1 MKTYILSII
10 KDIQKYSEN
19 LDAKAILCNKP
30 WIVFNDAGEKEVY
43 IFKKE
48 GKLRI
53 VLSGRVFDTS
63 WEYESSNK
71 SIIINGVDE
80 RYMVH
85 PAFVDGT
92 VLALNVDGTD
102 KYSFLIEEENV
113 KKFAPKTLTELND
126 YFLELKQSKLEEERR
141 LIKAKEIATKKKAQ
155 KEIRLKKERIEYE
168 RRLSKF
174 LKFIGISFVSAL
186 ICYFCYKKIVYVYD
200 VNNHGKNYA
209 ILHSDYSSVDSLG
222 NGFYIVSD
230 GKESYV
236 ACNSEILE
244 DSRFYDREQLK
255 NGDILLKN
263 GDFRGIVNPI
273 SRLFLPLIYDSIIP
287 LYDHKLYNVRNVW
300 VKNWA
305 YVDFQGNYKTAHHL
319 AHANLLE
326 KDLNVIEKIRE
337 ENGNSFYDTLLLVN
351 QNGDVVKRIGAS
363 LVDEL
368 KNSWEGYYVIAST
381 HAGISYSDSAYESY
395 NNRCVIGLYNKNLD
409 EILPKKYSKI
419 TIKGSRICCS
429 RNDSVWYLDN
439 KTNHV
444 FFDGNKTSENIK
456 KREKAERFI
465 KEALERA
472 RKYNA
477 NAHAVSRRDSY
488 LFPNGRNMTR
498 FQNR

>member
-102 KYSFLIEEENV
+102 KYSFLIEEENA
-113 KKFAPKTLTELND
+113 KEFAPKTLTELND
-126 YFLELKQSKLEEERR
+126 YFLELKQRKLEDERR
-141 LIKAKEIATKKKAQ
+141 LIEAKEIEKKKKAQ
-155 KEIRLKKERIEYE
+155 EKLRLEKERIEYE

-174 LKFIGISFVSAL
+174 LKFIGICFFSAL
-186 ICYFCYKKIVYVYD
+186 ICYFCYQKIVYVYD

-244 DSRFYDREQLK
+244 NSRFYDSEQLR

-263 GDFRGIVNPI
+263 EDFRGIVNPI

-287 LYDHKLYNVRNVW
+287 LYDHELYNVRDLRGTWSYIDSKGNSKIV
-300 VKNWA
+300 NMA
-305 YVDFQGNYKTAHHL
+305 Y
-319 AHANLLE
+319 ANLLE
-326 KDLNVIEKIRE
+326 KDLNVIETIRK
-337 ENGNSFYDTLLLVN
+337 ENGNSFNDALLLVN
-351 QNGDVVKRIGAS
+351 QNGDVVKRMRAP
-363 LVDEL
+363 LVDKL

-395 NNRCVIGLYNKNLD
+395 NDSYVIGLYNNNLD
-409 EILPKKYSKI
+409 KILPKKYSKI
-419 TIKGSRICCS
+419 KIEGCRIYCM

-444 FFDGNKTSENIK
+444 IFDRNKTNENIK
-456 KREKAERFI
+456 KRKIPMKSFMEYV
-465 KEALERA
+465 KEAKE
-472 RKYNA
+472 KYNF
-477 NAHAVSRRDSY
+477 NE
-488 LFPNGRNMTR
+488 
-498 FQNR
+498 

>member
-71 SIIINGVDE
+71 SIIINGE
-80 RYMVH
+80 NEKFMVH

-186 ICYFCYKKIVYVYD
+186 ICYFCYKKIVYMYD

-209 ILHSDYSSVDSLG
+209 ILHSYYSFVDSLG
-222 NGFYIVSD
+222 NGFYIVNN

-236 ACNSEILE
+236 ALNFELLE
-244 DSRFYDREQLK
+244 DSKFYNKEQLK
-255 NGDILLKN
+255 NGYILLKN
-263 GDFRGIVNPI
+263 GEFKGIVNPL
-273 SRLFLPLIYDSIIP
+273 SRLFIPVIYDSIIP
-287 LYDHKLYNVRNVW
+287 LYDHKLFNVRNW
-300 VKNWA
+300 KKWA
-305 YVDFQGNYKTAHHL
+305 YIDCKGNIKIAHL
-319 AHANLLE
+319 ADANLLE
-326 KDLNVIEKIRE
+326 KNLNVIETVRE
-337 ENGNSFYDTLLLVN
+337 ENGNSFCDSLLLVN
-351 QNGDVVKRIGAS
+351 QNADIVKRIEAS
-363 LVDEL
+363 LVEKL
-368 KNSWEGYYVIAST
+368 KDSWEGYYVIANNN
-381 HAGISYSDSAYESY
+381 AKIIYSDSAYTSY
-395 NNRCVIGLYNKNLD
+395 KNAYVIGLYNNNLD
-409 EILPKKYSKI
+409 EIIPPKYSKLKI
-419 TIKGSRICCS
+419 VGNRIYCL
-429 RNDSVWYLDN
+429 RGDSVWYLNN

-444 FFDGNKTSENIK
+444 LFDAKITNEN
-456 KREKAERFI
+456 
-465 KEALERA
+465 LENRKIPMKSFMEYVKDA
-472 RKYNA
+472 KLKYNF
-477 NAHAVSRRDSY
+477 NE
-488 LFPNGRNMTR
+488 
-498 FQNR
+498 